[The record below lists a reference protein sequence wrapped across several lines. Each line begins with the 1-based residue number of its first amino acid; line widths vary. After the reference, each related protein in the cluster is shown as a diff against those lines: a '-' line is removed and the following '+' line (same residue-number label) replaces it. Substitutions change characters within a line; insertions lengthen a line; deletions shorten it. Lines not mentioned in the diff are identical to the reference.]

1 MSFSFQPKSEEEV
14 LNLLKPST
22 YDFLIKQAENAVS
35 KKGNSM
41 IKLTVVVYDE
51 QARERYITDYLME
64 AMLYKV
70 KHFCDAT
77 GLEEKYQQGKF
88 DAMDCI
94 NRTGKC
100 KVRIEESDGYAP
112 KNSIQDYLKSE
123 KNNAPVNRPHLAQV
137 AKDPV
142 FDNDVPF

>member
-1 MSFSFQPKSEEEV
+1 MSFSFQPKTEEEV
-14 LNLLKPST
+14 LNLLKPGT

-35 KKGNSM
+35 KKGNAM
-41 IKLTVVVYDE
+41 IKLYVCIFDE
-51 QARERYITDYLME
+51 QRRERYVTDYLME
-64 AMLYKV
+64 AMLFKV

-94 NRTGKC
+94 NRRGKC
-100 KVRIEESDGYAP
+100 KVRIEESEGFAP
-112 KNSIQDYLKSE
+112 KNSIQDYIKGE
-123 KNNAPVNRPHLAQV
+123 KNNVQANCPVLAQA
-137 AKDPV
+137 AKDTV

>member
-14 LNLLKPST
+14 LNLLKPGT
-22 YDFLIKQAENAVS
+22 YNFLIKQAENAVS

-77 GLEEKYQQGKF
+77 GLEDKYKQGKF

-112 KNSIQDYLKSE
+112 KNSIQDYIKCE
-123 KNNAPVNRPHLAQV
+123 KNNVPANSPILAHV
-137 AKDPV
+137 VKDPV